1 MLKSYFT
8 TALRAFRR
16 NWNYSVINVV
26 GLTLSLACCLLL
38 FIVIR
43 YERSFDRHH
52 TNADRTYR
60 LVSHHTAPRN
70 GFNVGMPLPMLAAM
84 RNDFPDLKHQLT
96 FIHDV
101 RNPVIAAEDGRA
113 KGAVRRFQE
122 TNGVA
127 AFIEPE
133 YFRLFDYQ
141 WISGNPATALNR
153 PGTVVLTEELARK
166 YFGDDDPMGRTL
178 KIDNKLTVLVSG
190 VVQNPPVT
198 SSIPFKMLLSFA
210 SLKEY
215 GANTNWDDW
224 SSTYTGAQLYLTLP
238 ENTPAAKMEQKL
250 VPFLR
255 KYVRAE
261 DAKDQ
266 RFELQPL
273 TEIHYSTVM
282 SNYSGRTISRS
293 MIWAMALIGLFLLVT
308 ACVNFVNLATAQA
321 IRRSKE
327 VGVRKVLGSSRMQ
340 LVRQFLGETGFL
352 TGLAVLLAL
361 LIANFSLASVAD
373 LLNVKLQTTLF
384 NDPLV
389 LGFLLLLAVFTTVLA
404 GFYPALVLSGYQP
417 VLALK
422 GKIRGSGSGQL
433 TLRRTLIVLQFT
445 ISQTLIIGTVI
456 VYNQMDY
463 FRNADLGFRKDAI
476 VMIPIPEKKP
486 GKMESLRAK
495 LTGLPGI
502 SSMSFGISS
511 PSARGN
517 WWTGFR
523 YENREKDEEYGVV
536 MRPSDTSYVRTYG
549 LNLMAGRLNLPAD
562 TMREVLV
569 NERFMT
575 KLGMKDPNEI
585 LGKTILLDGRRLPI
599 VGVIKNFN
607 TFSLHQET
615 EPCILTT
622 HRDAYSSLGIK
633 VSGNSAQVSKTL
645 AEVEA
650 AWSATFP
657 DFLFKYEYLDKTIAD
672 FYAAEERLYAL
683 FRLLAGIAI
692 FIGCL
697 GLYGVVAFMAES
709 RTKEVGIRKALG
721 ASTAHIFGLFSF
733 QFLKLV
739 LIALLIAAPIAWYFT
754 NQWLQDFAYKI
765 DIEWWMFALAGVMA
779 TAIALVT
786 VSFQSI
792 RAALMNPVKSLRA
805 E

>member
-1 MLKSYFT
+1 MLRNYLT

-43 YERSFDRHH
+43 YELSFDRHH
-52 TNADRTYR
+52 ANADRTYR
-60 LVSHHTAPRN
+60 MVRHFTKPEE
-70 GFNVGMPLPMLAAM
+70 GFNVGIPLPLLAAL
-84 RNDFPDLKHQLT
+84 RNDFPELKHQLT
-96 FIHDV
+96 FIHDI
-101 RNPVIAAEDGRA
+101 RGPLIAAEDTRT
-113 KGAVRRFQE
+113 KGTMRRFQE
-122 TNGVA
+122 ANGVV
-127 AFIEPE
+127 AFAEPE

-153 PGTVVLTEELARK
+153 PGTAVLSEELARK
-166 YFGDDDPMGRTL
+166 YFGDADPMGKKL
-178 KIDNKLTVLVSG
+178 KMNNKLDVLVSG

-198 SSIPFKMLLSFA
+198 SSIPFKMLVSFA
-210 SLKEY
+210 SLKQY

-224 SSTYTGAQLYLTLP
+224 NSSYTGAQLYLMLP
-238 ENTPAAKMEQKL
+238 KNTTAEAMERKL
-250 VPFLR
+250 VPFLH
-255 KYVRAE
+255 KYVKGE
-261 DAKDQ
+261 DARNQ
-266 RFELQPL
+266 LYELDPL
-273 TEIHYSTVM
+273 TEIHYSTEL
-282 SNYSGRTISRS
+282 SNYSERTISKS

-327 VGVRKVLGSSRMQ
+327 VGVRKVLGSSRTQ

-352 TGLAVLLAL
+352 TGLAVVLAL
-361 LIANFSLASVAD
+361 LIANVSLSSVAE
-373 LLNVKLQTTLF
+373 LLNVKLPTTLL
-384 NDPLV
+384 NDPTV
-389 LGFLLLLAVFTTVLA
+389 LGFVLLLAVFTTVLA

-433 TLRRTLIVLQFT
+433 TLRRSLIVLQFT

-486 GKMESLRAK
+486 GQLESLRAK

-502 SSMSFGISS
+502 GSMSFGISS

-523 YENREKDEEYGVV
+523 YENREKEEDYSVV
-536 MRPSDTSYVRTYG
+536 MRPSDTSYIHTYG
-549 LNLMAGRLNLPAD
+549 LKLIAGRINLPAD
-562 TMREVLV
+562 TMREAVV
-569 NERFMT
+569 NERFVV
-575 KLGMKDPNEI
+575 KLGMRKPDQI
-585 LGKTILLDGRRLPI
+585 LGKLIEVNGRRIPV
-599 VGVIKNFN
+599 VGVVKNFN

-615 EPCILTT
+615 QPCILTT
-622 HRDAYSSLGIK
+622 HRDAYGNLGIQI
-633 VSGNSAQVSKTL
+633 SGNSTQVSKTL
-645 AEVEA
+645 AAVEA

-657 DFLFKYEYLDKTIAD
+657 DFLFKYDYLDKTIAN
-672 FYAAEERLYAL
+672 FYAAEERLYTL

-709 RTKEVGIRKALG
+709 RKKEVGIRKALG
-721 ASTAHIFGLFSF
+721 ASISHIFGLFSF

-754 NQWLQDFAYKI
+754 DKWLQDFAYKI
-765 DIEWWMFALAGVMA
+765 AIQWWMFALAGVMA
-779 TAIALVT
+779 GTIALVT

-792 RAALMNPVKSLRA
+792 RAALMNPVKSLRS